1 VDRDGKKKVLTG
13 LLAEG
18 AAQALYVSII
28 YSPSLMVSFFGPLPT
43 GMDPS
48 IHSDVFAR
56 YERGALEIEYRV
68 DDIRNFTHPSQG
80 MKLRQLRGRNR
91 RGTGWTE

>member
-1 VDRDGKKKVLTG
+1 MVNSWLFSCVVRVRVDRDGKKKVLTG

-56 YERGALEIEYRV
+56 YEVALWR
-68 DDIRNFTHPSQG
+68 
-80 MKLRQLRGRNR
+80 
-91 RGTGWTE
+91 